1 MDYRGII
8 AILLASA
15 IWSCG
20 SRKLETREER
30 RERGRVEETERT
42 SETGRLSAEAECLAA
57 ALREMEWVFRK
68 VEERDS
74 AGNERVTTEGVARF
88 REREEW
94 RDSVGLE
101 VRDTTERVREAEGVT
116 EADTEVAAEEEKVSA
131 AKEWKWIVWGA
142 VAVLALAGVLF
153 SRLRRG
159 VPK

>member
-1 MDYRGII
+1 MRGII
-8 AILLASA
+8 IILLASA
-15 IWSCG
+15 ICSCG

-30 RERGRVEETERT
+30 RERGRLEETERT

-57 ALREMEWVFRK
+57 TLREM
-68 VEERDS
+68 
-74 AGNERVTTEGVARF
+74 TEGVARF

-131 AKEWKWIVWGA
+131 ANEWKWIVWGA

-153 SRLRRG
+153 SRLRRR